1 MAKML
6 EYGLKF
12 VTKVLNVI
20 GACAL
25 VFMMLLT
32 VADVLMRAFGHPLV
46 GTYEVV
52 GLSLALVIGITI
64 PKVSLD
70 RGHVYMEIVLDKVA
84 RGNKDILNTFTRLIC
99 IALFLLIG
107 YNLFTVANEFRR
119 SGEVSPTIQLPA
131 YPLAYAVGICCFI
144 ECLVFFVQIVQIWR
158 GEYE

>member
-1 MAKML
+1 
-6 EYGLKF
+6 
-12 VTKVLNVI
+12 
-20 GACAL
+20 
-25 VFMMLLT
+25 MMLLT

-70 RGHVYMEIVLDKVA
+70 RGHVYMEIVLEKLA
-84 RGNKDILNTFTRLIC
+84 KGNKDVLNTFTRLIC
-99 IALFLLIG
+99 IFLFVLIG
-107 YNLFTVANEFRR
+107 YNLFVAGNEYRI

-131 YPLAYAVGICCFI
+131 YPLAYAVGVCCFI
-144 ECLVFFVQIVQIWR
+144 ECLVFLLQIVKIWR